1 MARLKL
7 TLINYIPLK
16 LILKWI
22 TGKLLLKKKVPTPTQ
37 IKRIKSL
44 LLPGGSGLLLLVR
57 HLPPE
62 LRTQL
67 QELVL
72 VLLSLEGGTWKLG

>member
-1 MARLKL
+1 MDHR
-7 TLINYIPLK
+7 
-16 LILKWI
+16 
-22 TGKLLLKKKVPTPTQ
+22 KVVFE
-37 IKRIKSL
+37 KSPNSDIDQMDH

-72 VLLSLEGGTWKLG
+72 VLTSLEGGTWKLG